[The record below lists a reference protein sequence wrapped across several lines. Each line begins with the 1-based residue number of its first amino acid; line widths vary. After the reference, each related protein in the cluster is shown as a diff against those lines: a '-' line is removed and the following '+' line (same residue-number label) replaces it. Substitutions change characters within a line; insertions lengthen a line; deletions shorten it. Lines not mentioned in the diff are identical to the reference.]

1 MYCSECGAQN
11 DDRAYRCVQ
20 CGAVLP
26 QAPVAQ
32 PPAPASYDVPTYL
45 AQAIL
50 VTLLCC
56 LPFGIVAIVYAAQV
70 NGLLA
75 GRQYEMALEKSNS
88 ARTWCWAAFVCGLV
102 LAVIWL
108 LLVGLGAAVGFRSA

>member
-11 DDRAYRCVQ
+11 DDSAYRCGQ

-26 QAPVAQ
+26 R
-32 PPAPASYDVPTYL
+32 APASYDVPTYL

-75 GRQYEMALEKSNS
+75 GGQYEMALEKSRS
-88 ARTWCWAAFVCGLV
+88 ARTWCWVAFLCGLV
-102 LAVIWL
+102 PLVVWL
-108 LLVGLGAAVGFRSA
+108 LVVGLGAAAGFASA